1 MPPTHQSGLSS
12 ISRRLFGGPLLRLP
26 RAGSREARGL
36 RSAAGVSVV
45 FHSALLVGGTL
56 MAAAGDLR
64 SGGTVAGV
72 EIMLDTRGLT
82 TGPMADRSYA
92 PQPDRLERAPADDV
106 SDQQPVAPE
115 PDLLAPEP
123 ESETPTLLADASMP
137 DQAAQDLPP
146 LEQADADPLASEQ
159 PPPALPLAP
168 AALPQEPVPVLPDQ
182 LEIARGIDPGAIVP
196 AAPALPALQPYE
208 PPANPAEPPEPAA
221 PQPVADTPVSAPPL
235 LAAAP
240 TPAISAAP
248 VPAQAVAE
256 PVVEPQLAEL
266 TQFTEPQPVAPARPV
281 PEPPVAE
288 VIEPESLET
297 PAPTPDL
304 PTELASLDLPAEQ
317 PEPGLTRSLV
327 PPPAPPADVDTQLP
341 QPLQPE
347 TPDTIA
353 APPTP
358 TALALPPEPDQ
369 RVEQAPEALPELPVG
384 PIDWDQPFPP
394 PALDPR
400 LADAATENGLQT
412 GRADGLDA
420 EISAILS
427 EISCGTLNADIGENG
442 QVLIGGFL
450 TSSTEQD
457 GVRNQLLGMAAI
469 TAVDDN
475 GVLVVGNSLCDG
487 LGIYSNGT
495 AELAP
500 DAEVNEDLPEPLRSP
515 PLFGT
520 VQGSRETFVGSSYIE
535 LYVDTPDYPA
545 HVYIDYFRP
554 DGVVVH
560 LAPSELNADT
570 YYPEPGST
578 IVISDMDP
586 ESPTV
591 PAGPP
596 FGMGMVVTLS
606 ANTPVF
612 QSGSVRPREE
622 VAEDYLQDLEVALRG
637 REIDP
642 DFKSQYG
649 YVFIEAVREE

>member
-1 MPPTHQSGLSS
+1 MPPTHQSTLGS
-12 ISRRLFGGPLLRLP
+12 IGRRLFGGPLLRLP
-26 RAGSREARGL
+26 RTGSREARGL
-36 RSAAGVSVV
+36 RSAAGVSLV
-45 FHSALLVGGTL
+45 FHGVLLVGGTL

-72 EIMLDTRGLT
+72 EIVLDTRGLT
-82 TGPMADRSYA
+82 TGPMANRSYA
-92 PQPDRLERAPADDV
+92 PQPDRLERAPADDATE
-106 SDQQPVAPE
+106 QQPVAPE

-123 ESETPTLLADASMP
+123 EPEAPTLLADASMP
-137 DQAAQDLPP
+137 DLPP
-146 LEQADADPLASEQ
+146 LGQADADPLASEQ
-159 PPPALPLAP
+159 PPPALPLEP
-168 AALPQEPVPVLPDQ
+168 AALPQEPVPVLPEQ
-182 LEIARGIDPGAIVP
+182 LEIARGIDPGAIAPETP
-196 AAPALPALQPYE
+196 APPALQPQE
-208 PPANPAEPPEPAA
+208 TPVPPAAPSAPVV
-221 PQPVADTPVSAPPL
+221 PQPVADTPAVPPL

-240 TPAISAAP
+240 SPAISEAP
-248 VPAQAVAE
+248 APAQAVAE
-256 PVVEPQLAEL
+256 PIVAPQLAEL
-266 TQFTEPQPVAPARPV
+266 SEFSEPLPAEPDLSV
-281 PEPPVAE
+281 PEPEVAE
-288 VIEPESLET
+288 IAEPEIPET
-297 PAPTPDL
+297 PAPTPPV
-304 PTELASLDLPAEQ
+304 PTELAALDLPAAQ
-317 PEPGLTRSLV
+317 PEPPLTRSLV
-327 PPPAPPADVDTQLP
+327 APPPPPAEVETESP
-341 QPLQPE
+341 QSLQPE
-347 TPDTIA
+347 TPETVA

-358 TALALPPEPDQ
+358 TALALPPEPDE
-369 RVEQAPEALPELPVG
+369 RIEQAPEALPELPVG

-394 PALDPR
+394 PSLDPR
-400 LADAATENGLQT
+400 LADIAENGLQT

-427 EISCGTLNADIGENG
+427 EISCGTLNADIADNG
-442 QVLIGGFL
+442 QVRIGGFL

-475 GVLVVGNSLCDG
+475 EVLVVGNSLCDG
-487 LGIYSNGT
+487 LGVYSNGT

-520 VQGSRETFVGSSYIE
+520 VQGSRETFVGSSYLE

-560 LAPSELNADT
+560 LAPSELHPDI

-606 ANTPVF
+606 ANAPVF
-612 QSGSVRPREE
+612 QSGSIRPREE
-622 VAEDYLQDLEVALRG
+622 VAEDYLQDLDVALRG

-642 DFKSQYG
+642 DFQSQYG
-649 YVFIEAVREE
+649 YVFIEAVREETPAR